1 MLKEIKN
8 KIDIKQLLLIC
19 FILLLVIS
27 IFVIGLLIA
36 RIEKLKEPG
45 IILPDTTTNTTQ
57 LGKIKDSINLIEKE
71 IINYKTEYI
80 YEKKYAESLND
91 SSAIQLFFKLTSE

>member
-8 KIDIKQLLLIC
+8 KIDIKQILLIC

-27 IFVIGLLIA
+27 IFVIGTLIA
-36 RIEKLKEPG
+36 RIEKLKESG

-57 LGKIKDSINLIEKE
+57 LGKIKDSINIIEKE

-91 SSAIQLFFKLTSE
+91 SSAIQLFLELTSE